1 MSKILVNY
9 NYNKS
14 KDKYTLLDS
23 GVVFADLPVAVLE
36 SEQEIIEPLI
46 VPIKGTMTVVEKEP
60 YTTIHKKFKLALDN
74 KGNVVES
81 ENGMEIW
88 LPRKTDIS
96 KLAYINGQLVMK
108 EETISEETEVEEKSK
123 PKNKTGGKK

>member
-36 SEQEIIEPLI
+36 SEQEIVEPLI
-46 VPIKGTMTVVEKEP
+46 VPIKNVMTVVEKEP
-60 YTTIHKKFKLALDN
+60 YIAIHKKFKLALDD
-74 KGNVVES
+74 KGNVVEN
-81 ENGMEIW
+81 ENGMEVW
-88 LPRKTDIS
+88 LPRKTDVS
-96 KLAYINGQLVMK
+96 KLAYINGQLVMRE
-108 EETISEETEVEEKSK
+108 EETVSEETTEK
-123 PKNKTGGKK
+123 PKTKKTNGGKK

>member
-9 NYNKS
+9 NYNKT

-23 GVVFADLPVAVLE
+23 SVVFADLPVAVLE
-36 SEQEIIEPLI
+36 SEQEIVEPLV
-46 VPIKGTMTVVEKEP
+46 VPIKGIMTVVEKEP
-60 YTTIHKKFKLALDN
+60 YTTIHKKFKLAIDD
-74 KGNVVES
+74 KGNVVEN

-96 KLAYINGQLVMK
+96 KLAYVNGQLVMRE
-108 EETISEETEVEEKSK
+108 EETVSEETVENPK
-123 PKNKTGGKK
+123 PKKSSGGKK